1 MSVITITHGRIQATT
16 GVLAEQELR
25 AALAIC
31 AGMANKE
38 IARVIGCA
46 PGTVKKS
53 IERVFYKLGVT
64 SRSAI
69 PTELFCRGIARHLV
83 VLICAVLA
91 GHAAI
96 SDNEMLRVRRGS
108 GERRVELRMA
118 ARRVEG
124 YAVTA

>member
-1 MSVITITHGRIQATT
+1 MSTVINFGKLQGTT

-25 AALAIC
+25 AALAVC
-31 AGMANKE
+31 AGLANKE

-64 SRSAI
+64 SRSAV
-69 PTELFCRGIARHLV
+69 PTELFCRGIARRLV
-83 VLICAVLA
+83 VLICATLA

-96 SDNEMLRVRRGS
+96 TDDHMSRVRRP
-108 GERRVELRMA
+108 GERRIETRVAVRRIEA
-118 ARRVEG
+118 AQTV
-124 YAVTA
+124 

>member
-1 MSVITITHGRIQATT
+1 MGTVINFGKIQGTT

-31 AGMANKE
+31 AGLANKE
-38 IARVIGCA
+38 IARAVGCA

-69 PTELFCRGIARHLV
+69 PAELFCRGIARHMV
-83 VLICAVLA
+83 ILICAVLTL
-91 GHAAI
+91 HAAI
-96 SDNEMLRVRRGS
+96 TDDHMNRIRRP
-108 GERRVELRMA
+108 GERRVETRVAVRRIEA
-118 ARRVEG
+118 AHTV
-124 YAVTA
+124 

>member
-1 MSVITITHGRIQATT
+1 MSTVISLGKIEGTT

-38 IARVIGCA
+38 IARMIGCA

-53 IERVFYKLGVT
+53 IERVFYKLGVS

-69 PTELFCRGIARHLV
+69 PAELFCRGIARHMV
-83 VLICAVLA
+83 VLMCAILT
-91 GHAAI
+91 GHATV
-96 SDNEMLRVRRGS
+96 SDDQMLRVRRGGS
-108 GERRVELRMA
+108 ERRVELRMT

-124 YAVTA
+124 YAIA

>member
-1 MSVITITHGRIQATT
+1 MSTTINFGKLQGTT

-31 AGMANKE
+31 SGLANKE
-38 IARVIGCA
+38 IARVVGCA

-64 SRSAI
+64 SRSAV

-83 VLICAVLA
+83 LMICAVIL
-91 GHAAI
+91 GHTALDDNPI
-96 SDNEMLRVRRGS
+96 SRTRRP
-108 GERRVELRMA
+108 GERRIETRVAVRRIEA
-118 ARRVEG
+118 AQTV
-124 YAVTA
+124 

>member
-1 MSVITITHGRIQATT
+1 MSTTINFGKLQGKT

-25 AALAIC
+25 AALAVC
-31 AGMANKE
+31 TGMANKE
-38 IARVIGCA
+38 IARVFGCS

-53 IERVFYKLGVT
+53 IERVFYKLGVS

-83 VLICAVLA
+83 VLICAILT

-96 SDNEMLRVRRGS
+96 TNDHMNRTSRP
-108 GERRVELRMA
+108 GERRIENRVA
-118 ARRVEG
+118 VRRIE
-124 YAVTA
+124 TAQTA

>member
-1 MSVITITHGRIQATT
+1 MSKVINFGKLQGTT

-31 AGMANKE
+31 AGLANKE
-38 IARVIGCA
+38 IARVVGCA

-69 PTELFCRGIARHLV
+69 PTELFCRGIARKLV
-83 VLICAVLA
+83 ILLCAILV
-91 GHAAI
+91 GHSFTGA
-96 SDNEMLRVRRGS
+96 DEFTRVRRP
-108 GERRVELRMA
+108 GERKLVELRIH
-118 ARRVEG
+118 RRAESAWTV
-124 YAVTA
+124 A

>member
-1 MSVITITHGRIQATT
+1 MSTVINFGKLQGTT

-25 AALAIC
+25 AALAVC
-31 AGMANKE
+31 AGLANKE
-38 IARVIGCA
+38 IARVVGCS

-53 IERVFYKLGVT
+53 IERIFYKLGVS

-83 VLICAVLA
+83 VLMCAILA

-96 SDNEMLRVRRGS
+96 TNDHMNRIRRPA
-108 GERRVELRMA
+108 ERRVETRVA
-118 ARRVEG
+118 VRRIE
-124 YAVTA
+124 TALTA

>member
-1 MSVITITHGRIQATT
+1 MSATTITYGKLQGTT

-25 AALAIC
+25 AALAVC
-31 AGMANKE
+31 AGLANKE
-38 IARVIGCA
+38 IARVVGCA

-53 IERVFYKLGVT
+53 IERVFHKLGIT

-83 VLICAVLA
+83 VLICAILT

-96 SDNEMLRVRRGS
+96 SDDQMLRVRRGS
-108 GERRVELRMA
+108 GERRVELRMT
-118 ARRVEG
+118 ARRVDG
-124 YAVTA
+124 YTIA

>member
-1 MSVITITHGRIQATT
+1 MSAVIRLGKIEGTT
-16 GVLAEQELR
+16 GILAEQELR

-38 IARVIGCA
+38 IARAVGCA

-53 IERVFYKLGVT
+53 IERVFYKLGVS

-69 PTELFCRGIARHLV
+69 PAELFCRGIARHFI
-83 VLICAVLA
+83 VLICTILT

-96 SDNEMLRVRRGS
+96 TDDHMNRIRRP
-108 GERRVELRMA
+108 GERRTETRVAVRRIEA
-118 ARRVEG
+118 AQTV
-124 YAVTA
+124 

>member
-1 MSVITITHGRIQATT
+1 MSATTITFGKLQATT

-31 AGMANKE
+31 TGLANKE

-53 IERVFYKLGVT
+53 IERVFYKLGVS

-83 VLICAVLA
+83 VLMCAILT

-96 SDNEMLRVRRGS
+96 TDDHMNRIRRP
-108 GERRVELRMA
+108 GERRVETRVAVRRIEA
-118 ARRVEG
+118 AQ
-124 YAVTA
+124 AV